1 MSSFS
6 NERVCTCCHFQ
17 SPIWRKIELSNN
29 YSDGIFFLLRSHSNK
44 NIFFSWWEK
53 WFCSIFSQYITASAN
68 FFTRCIYEKMPQI
81 IKILYLHSESPA
93 ITMCW
98 PKKWV
103 QFFWIR
109 NLLLNCAAF
118 EMRNFRSQGTDLE
131 FELWVAKIEVLG
143 TRYAVR

>member
-17 SPIWRKIELSNN
+17 SPIWRKIELSNILFRRN
-29 YSDGIFFLLRSHSNK
+29 FFSFTFSFKQKYFLLLMRK
-44 NIFFSWWEK
+44 VV
-53 WFCSIFSQYITASAN
+53 SAN

-81 IKILYLHSESPA
+81 IKILFLHSESPA

-103 QFFWIR
+103 QFFWISNR
-109 NLLLNCAAF
+109 LLNCCAAF

-131 FELWVAKIEVLG
+131 FELWGAKIEVG
-143 TRYAVR
+143 TTRYV